1 MRTEKLYVHH
11 VYILNFKTGDTCL
24 GPWVYTPKRYHV
36 VILDVRGRPFSSHE
50 MDNAAIL
57 KSRFPRPF
65 SSLNFRTYE
74 PPGETATTAWRGM
87 VSLATGGYRG
97 ATDFAQP
104 PQAAFAFMMLA
115 VCQTAWT
122 LAAIWMV
129 GMHGRTWF
137 TGDSQKKLSAAGKCE
152 RREAM
157 RSRHAQS
164 ERAIGVNAAK
174 QVPRPASMSSSTA
187 DLLQC
192 AGSCT
197 CEEMRAATWRALETI
212 GGELTSEMAKEG
224 CVDEPERVMLFV
236 RSVQQSTAS
245 LTCRHC
251 LQS

>member
-1 MRTEKLYVHH
+1 MSVAGARAQVSVARGCTQGVDIYEGGRDVSRD
-11 VYILNFKTGDTCL
+11 FKVTRCGRDL
-24 GPWVYTPKRYHV
+24 GTFT
-36 VILDVRGRPFSSHE
+36 LCEQSE
-50 MDNAAIL
+50 
-57 KSRFPRPF
+57 
-65 SSLNFRTYE
+65 FRALSVAR
-74 PPGETATTAWRGM
+74 ETATTARRGM

-97 ATDFAQP
+97 ATDFAQS

-137 TGDSQKKLSAAGKCE
+137 TGDSQKKLPAAGKCE

-164 ERAIGVNAAK
+164 ERAIGCNAAK

-192 AGSCT
+192 TGSCT

-212 GGELTSEMAKEG
+212 GGELTCEMAKEG
-224 CVDEPERVMLFV
+224 RVDEPERVMMFV